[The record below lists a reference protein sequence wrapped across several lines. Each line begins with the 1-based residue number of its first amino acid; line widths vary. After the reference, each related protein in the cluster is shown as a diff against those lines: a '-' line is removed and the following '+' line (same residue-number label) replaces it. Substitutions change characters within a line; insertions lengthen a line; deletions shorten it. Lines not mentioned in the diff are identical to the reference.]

1 MSMSVRM
8 LLLALVAMAL
18 FTSCAAQVDVDEEN
32 IDNAAV
38 EDDSQDE
45 VARDPNAIYGVF
57 SRAFFDGQDVLLAP
71 RFPAGEKAYA
81 TIGFSNDAKN
91 PAYDVFFVSGFL
103 TRLGDH
109 LNHLQN
115 FSFVRHER
123 SVAAGETASFRYAF
137 TPDAM
142 LEPMDYNLVIRVYF
156 RNDANN
162 TFVAVAYNST
172 VSIDEPLGT
181 DPKTILTFVTIA
193 AIIGS
198 VVYVV
203 GARRKK
209 SSYAP
214 RVSRT
219 QVESGTKDAYDPEYV
234 SSEHLKFRE
243 TLLRKSSASPNKRK

>member
-1 MSMSVRM
+1 MSIRL
-8 LLLALVAMAL
+8 LLLALVAMSFFTVHAL
-18 FTSCAAQVDVDEEN
+18 VDEDVDSVEEPLTT
-32 IDNAAV
+32 D
-38 EDDSQDE
+38 DDSQE
-45 VARDPNAIYGVF
+45 ETERDPNAIYGVF
-57 SRAFFDGQDVLLAP
+57 SRAFFDGQDVLHAP

-81 TIGFSNDAKN
+81 SIGFANDIKN
-91 PAYDVFFVSGFL
+91 PAYDVFFVNGYL

-109 LNHLQN
+109 VNHLQN

-123 SVAAGETASFRYAF
+123 TVARGETASFRYAF

-181 DPKTILTFVTIA
+181 DPKTILTFLTIA
-193 AIIGS
+193 AIIAA

-209 SSYAP
+209 SSSFAP
-214 RVSRT
+214 RASRS
-219 QVESGTKDAYDPEYV
+219 QVESGTNKDAYDPEYV

-243 TLLRKSSASPNKRK
+243 AILRKSSPSPSKRK